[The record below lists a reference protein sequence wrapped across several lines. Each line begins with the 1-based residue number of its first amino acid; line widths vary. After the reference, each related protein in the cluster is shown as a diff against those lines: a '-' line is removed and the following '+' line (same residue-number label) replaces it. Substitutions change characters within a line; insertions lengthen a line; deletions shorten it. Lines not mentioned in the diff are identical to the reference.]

1 MRFDPE
7 VQQAAARYQLGL
19 PRMPVSGRSGEL
31 LGRGT
36 GSSLEFQEYREYQ
49 LGDDIRHLD
58 WAAYARSDALMVR
71 LYREEISPRM
81 EILLD
86 ASRSMTSVDPTGP
99 LSESDSMKARTAR
112 QLAGMFA
119 HLGGNLGGRPAL
131 IPITDRTPLEPLPF
145 ESLDG
150 LNSLSFD
157 GSRTLVDAL
166 NSHAVPLK
174 RQTVRVVISDFLF
187 PHDPDL
193 LMRRL
198 AGDASVLWILQ
209 VLNAWEAKPTT
220 LGGRKL
226 VDLETTEEAN
236 LQVVEK
242 TIAEYSARLLALQQE
257 LSRACRRVHATFAIL
272 TAERGLLD
280 LCGNELCAAE
290 ILRPT

>member
-7 VQQAAARYQLGL
+7 VQQAASRYQLGL

-31 LGRGT
+31 LGRGS

-49 LGDDIRHLD
+49 YGDDIRHLD

-99 LSESDSMKARTAR
+99 LSESQSLKAQTAR
-112 QLAGMFA
+112 QLAGLFA
-119 HLGGNLGGRPAL
+119 MLGGNLGGQPAL
-131 IPITDRTPLEPLPF
+131 IPVTDRTPLEALPI
-145 ESLDG
+145 ESHDA
-150 LNSLSFD
+150 LNTLPFD
-157 GSRTLVDAL
+157 GSRSLREAL
-166 NSHAVPLK
+166 DDHAIPLK

-198 AGDASVLWILQ
+198 AGDASVLWVLQ

-272 TAERGLLD
+272 IAERGLLD